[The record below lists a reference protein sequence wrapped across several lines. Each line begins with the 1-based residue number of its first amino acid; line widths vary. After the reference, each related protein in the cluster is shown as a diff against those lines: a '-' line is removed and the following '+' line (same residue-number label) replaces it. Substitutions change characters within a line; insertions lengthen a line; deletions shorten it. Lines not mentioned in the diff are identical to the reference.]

1 MSPDL
6 VAAFPILL
14 LVASIAFAL
23 YCLNELAHAEVVL
36 FLPRELWTIII
47 CLSTPL
53 GGIAYLMLG
62 RPR

>member
-1 MSPDL
+1 MNPDL
-6 VAAFPILL
+6 VAALPIVV

-23 YCLNELAHAEVVL
+23 YCLNQLAHAEAVL
-36 FLPRELWTIII
+36 FLPREVWAIII

-53 GGIAYLMLG
+53 GGIAYLMFG